1 MDNKIEKRGSVLF
14 GTSKG
19 MTGQIASRLIDE
31 GVIEELMPPQKSY
44 REKRRK
50 EIRRML
56 YNLIRARS
64 LSRAHSREIKVAV
77 PLAMIHD
84 NEKEYHRVSHRGV
97 KSVIEAF
104 SKAEMIEVEQGKP
117 FLQCPADWKK
127 KCVRE
132 NNLKGKMTEVWAKG
146 RLKEKIDDYLTETT
160 HVGADVKIC
169 VEEKTV
175 MLRDNSEN
183 RIQTLSSY
191 DARQMRNTVKKVN
204 EAVPQTGVR
213 LVLPPTTVT
222 PTSSTSSKASEAPST
237 ATPSSSASSN
247 TSEDSSTVT
256 PTSSTT
262 SNASEASSTVTPSSS
277 ASSNTSEDSSTIRE
291 HTSLQ
296 RPSEGI
302 SWLSQPPHLL
312 SSTLPS
318 HSQASSA
325 IREHTSSQRR
335 HEVVS
340 SAITNR
346 LQSAHNE
353 VKRRCPQAWNWN
365 HRLSDDGSHIIYDV
379 PNRALSFK
387 RAFVRGSWDC
397 GGRFYAH
404 VQNVPSDWR
413 KHMRI
418 GGEPVVELDYDNL
431 HIAMLYAE
439 EGKRLSGDAY
449 DITSRFDLGEEMDEA
464 IGLNDE
470 EMEFY
475 REKQRTV
482 VKRALNTLLNAENYQ
497 SAYKALKH
505 REWTEDIGVGLANEV
520 FKPLVSALRSKHTP
534 ISDYLHSDVGI
545 RLQRKD
551 SDLACRVMKET
562 GAIGIHDGFVI
573 EASREEKLR
582 EVMKKAFADEYNGYE
597 IGVSREFEPLTES
610 TGDAS
615 DTGGDFASDRP
626 ALAQNGAERKSEASP
641 TLI

>member
-1 MDNKIEKRGSVLF
+1 M
-14 GTSKG
+14 
-19 MTGQIASRLIDE
+19 
-31 GVIEELMPPQKSY
+31 
-44 REKRRK
+44 
-50 EIRRML
+50 
-56 YNLIRARS
+56 RS
-64 LSRAHSREIKVAV
+64 
-77 PLAMIHD
+77 
-84 NEKEYHRVSHRGV
+84 
-97 KSVIEAF
+97 
-104 SKAEMIEVEQGKP
+104 
-117 FLQCPADWKK
+117 
-127 KCVRE
+127 E
-132 NNLKGKMTEVWAKG
+132 NNLKGKMTEVRAKG
-146 RLKEKIDDYLTETT
+146 RLKEKIDDYLAKTT
-160 HVGADVKIC
+160 HVGADVKIY
-169 VEEKTV
+169 VKEKTV
-175 MLRDNSEN
+175 MLKDNSGN
-183 RIQTLSSY
+183 HTRTLSSH
-191 DARQMRNTVKKVN
+191 DARRMRNTVKKVN
-204 EAVPQTGVR
+204 EAVPQTGAR
-213 LVLPPTTVT
+213 LVLPLATVS
-222 PTSSTSSKASEAPST
+222 PLL
-237 ATPSSSASSN
+237 
-247 TSEDSSTVT
+247 
-256 PTSSTT
+256 STT
-262 SNASEASSTVTPSSS
+262 SNASEASST
-277 ASSNTSEDSSTIRE
+277 IRE

-296 RPSEGI
+296 HPSEEI

-312 SSTLPS
+312 SSTISS

-325 IREHTSSQRR
+325 IREHTSPSRR

-340 SAITNR
+340 RAIEHT
-346 LQSAHNE
+346 LEATHNE
-353 VKRRCPQAWNWN
+353 VKRRCPQAWSWN

-379 PNRALSFK
+379 PNLALSFK

-397 GGRFYAH
+397 GGRFYAI

-439 EGKRLSGDAY
+439 EGRRLSGDAY

-505 REWTEDIGVGLANEV
+505 REWIGDIDAPLANEV
-520 FKPLVSALRSKHTP
+520 FKPLVDALRSKHTP

-573 EASREEKLR
+573 EASREEELR
-582 EVMKKAFADEYNGYE
+582 EVMKKAFADEYDGYE

-615 DTGGDFASDRP
+615 DTGGDFTSDRP
-626 ALAQNGAERKSEASP
+626 AKAQSGAERKSEASP